1 MKKTLVGSILF
12 LASCS
17 PAIAETT
24 QDHYKEVILKKPYTV
39 EVCMDTGGGGNGK
52 SEIQNFLEGAVI
64 GGALGNLGAR
74 SPGDRG
80 IDESELDELAC
91 GTLIRGVYN

>member
-1 MKKTLVGSILF
+1 MDREAFDFTNLKIDGS
-12 LASCS
+12 
-17 PAIAETT
+17 
-24 QDHYKEVILKKPYTV
+24 V
-39 EVCMDTGGGGNGK
+39 
-52 SEIQNFLEGAVI
+52 

-80 IDESELDELAC
+80 IDEAELDELAC